1 MGPEWPAQRTVTV
14 DQSRNFLWSLP
25 EEMIMKDTHP
35 HESEAIER
43 PSRAR
48 RRQIPRPWML
58 GTAAVVL
65 AASIGARAAPAADPA
80 GQAGKE
86 AQSAK
91 EPLDEEAFA
100 VLGEET
106 TEKICVTCHTWD
118 DVTRK
123 RRTFPQWEELV
134 VNMAGRGAKGTP
146 TQFETVTKF
155 LSRYY
160 GLVHVNSAT
169 AAELSAVLGLSPK
182 DASAIVDYRNAHGK
196 FADAT
201 ALSKVEGIDR
211 KKIAEQ
217 PDALIFD

>member
-1 MGPEWPAQRTVTV
+1 MNTRP
-14 DQSRNFLWSLP
+14 
-25 EEMIMKDTHP
+25 I
-35 HESEAIER
+35 ESEVIKR

-48 RRQIPRPWML
+48 REPIRPAWML

-65 AASIGARAAPAADPA
+65 AASISARATPALD
-80 GQAGKE
+80 QAGHPAKE

-100 VLGEET
+100 VIGEET
-106 TEKICVTCHTWD
+106 TEKICVVCHTWD
-118 DVTRK
+118 NVTQK
-123 RRTFPQWEELV
+123 RRPFKQWGEV
-134 VNMAGRGAKGTP
+134 VASMAQRGAQGTP
-146 TQFETVTKF
+146 KQYEIVTKF

-169 AAELSAVLGLSPK
+169 AEELSAVLGLSLK
-182 DASAIVDYRNAHGK
+182 DARAIVDYRKAHGK
-196 FADAT
+196 FADAA
-201 ALSKVEGIDR
+201 ALAKLEGIDR